1 MFKCPISDSYYY
13 ARTFRLTCVL
23 SSAKIVSG
31 CGLLATGASAL
42 YLKASY
48 GDTAS
53 GIWAGTLVIISGV
66 FGIFSVLR
74 NASRPYVLGFFI
86 SCVLSLIA
94 CVLVI
99 IYSATG
105 LARDSGFPSKIE
117 FKMIHS
123 LKIYQLYNV

>member
-1 MFKCPISDSYYY
+1 M
-13 ARTFRLTCVL
+13 
-23 SSAKIVSG
+23 SG

-42 YLKASY
+42 YIKASY

-86 SCVLSLIA
+86 SCVLSMIA
-94 CVLVI
+94 SVLVI

-105 LARDSGFPSKIE
+105 LARDSGFKSK
-117 FKMIHS
+117 
-123 LKIYQLYNV
+123 LVQLVFNEILINYKELLHLFLRNFITV

>member
-1 MFKCPISDSYYY
+1 MIFAVYFLWY
-13 ARTFRLTCVL
+13 RLTCVL

-42 YLKASY
+42 YVKASY

-74 NASRPYVLGFFI
+74 NASRPYVLGFFV

-94 CVLVI
+94 SVLVI

-105 LARDSGFPSKIE
+105 LARDSGFKSKLELDLIR
-117 FKMIHS
+117 
-123 LKIYQLYNV
+123 

>member
-1 MFKCPISDSYYY
+1 MILNSELCLFC
-13 ARTFRLTCVL
+13 RLTCVL
-23 SSAKIVSG
+23 SSAKVVSG
-31 CGLLATGASAL
+31 CGLLTAGAFAL

-53 GIWAGTLVIISGV
+53 GLWAGTLVIISGV

-74 NASRPYVLGFFI
+74 HASRPYVLSFFA

-94 CVLVI
+94 SVLVI

-105 LARDSGFPSKIE
+105 LARDSGFPSK
-117 FKMIHS
+117 F
-123 LKIYQLYNV
+123 